1 MLKRLIY
8 LLPLLLLPLLG
19 CGAGG
24 DMERYFALPQPV
36 EEYRQLYSLIES
48 EQAEGF
54 ELAAPRGGE
63 RRQAI
68 QMGDLD
74 GDGTA
79 EAMVFLRS
87 TVNDTVETL
96 FFHLDRGSYRQV
108 LRLRG
113 AGSSVEAVDL
123 YDLDGDGTDEIIFL
137 YGTGAELGLME
148 AYSLDG
154 WGGAVLLTAPCSR
167 FLCCDADGDGRGDL
181 AAVTLTGPSPSVTV
195 YTFPKGSETLSSSAP
210 LSRGLDRCVRCRSCT
225 LEGNTPAVLVES
237 FLESGELVSD
247 LFTLLEGSLFNITL
261 DVNSGVSRTRR
272 SYAVYAADI
281 DNDHFLEIPMPT
293 SLFSQ
298 SFTDHN
304 WALSWMGY
312 SRYGQSQMKLETYH
326 CFSDGWY
333 LELPPLW
340 SDSLTVRRADNAAG
354 ERCVILSD
362 INRSTGEITDK
373 LIIYTLSGES
383 RAEHAA
389 LAGRFIVAEDDSVI
403 YAARILTGL
412 TEEEVRERFHLIY
425 TEWSPGSL

>member
-1 MLKRLIY
+1 MLKRLFY

-19 CGAGG
+19 CGAES
-24 DMERYFALPQPV
+24 DMEQYFALPQPV
-36 EEYRQLYSLIES
+36 EKYRQLYDLIEQ
-48 EQAEGF
+48 EQAAGF

-63 RRQAI
+63 RPQAI
-68 QMGDLD
+68 QMEDLD

-87 TVNDTVETL
+87 TVSETVVTL
-96 FFHLDRGSYRQV
+96 FFHLTPSGYEQV
-108 LRLRG
+108 LRLPG

-123 YDLDGDGTDEIIFL
+123 SDLDGDGADELILL

-148 AYSLDG
+148 AYSLSG
-154 WGGAVLLTAPCSR
+154 WGGAVLLTTPCSR

-181 AAVTLTGPSPSVTV
+181 AAVTLTGSAPSVTV
-195 YTFPKGSETLSSSAP
+195 YTFPQGSETLHSSAP

-237 FLESGELVSD
+237 FLQSGELVSD
-247 LFTLLEGSLFNITL
+247 LFTLLDGTLFNITL
-261 DVNSGVSRTRR
+261 DVDSGVSRTRR
-272 SYAVYAADI
+272 DYAVYAADI

-298 SFTDHN
+298 AFTDN
-304 WALSWMGY
+304 YRALGWMGY
-312 SRYGQSQMKLETYH
+312 SRYGQSQLKLETYH

-340 SDSLTVRRADNAAG
+340 SSSLTVRRADNVAG

-373 LIIYTLSGES
+373 LVIYTLSGEN
-383 RAEHAA
+383 RGEHAA
-389 LAGRFIVAEDDSVI
+389 QAGRFTVAEADSVI

-412 TEEEVRERFHLIY
+412 TEAEVRERFHLIY